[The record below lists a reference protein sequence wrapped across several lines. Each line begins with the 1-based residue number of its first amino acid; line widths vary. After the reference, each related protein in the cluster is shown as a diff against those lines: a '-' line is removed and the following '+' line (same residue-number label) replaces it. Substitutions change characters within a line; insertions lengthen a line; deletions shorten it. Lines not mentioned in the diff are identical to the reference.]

1 MVLRIV
7 NFAQKKDKGK
17 GKGKARILPLW
28 TRTDTRSGSTRNKTT
43 TYN

>member
-17 GKGKARILPLW
+17 GKGKGKDLTFKDKDRHKVWIHKEQDNDL
-28 TRTDTRSGSTRNKTT
+28 
-43 TYN
+43 

>member
-17 GKGKARILPLW
+17 GKDLTFKDKDRHKVWIHKEQDNDL
-28 TRTDTRSGSTRNKTT
+28 
-43 TYN
+43 